1 MELFKTEKRM
11 QLLKISMMKA
21 CLIQL
26 LNFNDLLAIYC
37 GTEASY

>member
-1 MELFKTEKRM
+1 M
-11 QLLKISMMKA
+11 QLLKFFMMQA

-37 GTEASY
+37 GIETIY